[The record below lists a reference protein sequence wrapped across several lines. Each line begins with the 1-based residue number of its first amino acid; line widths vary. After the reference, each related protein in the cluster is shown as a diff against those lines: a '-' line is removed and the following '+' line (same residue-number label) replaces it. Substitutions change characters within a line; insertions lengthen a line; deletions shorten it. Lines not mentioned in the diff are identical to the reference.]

1 MSQNGRTCPLA
12 FRPKPA
18 ARAIAQT
25 IANSPGRFCRS
36 LTAWTGTPA
45 RPSWISNAIVKR
57 ARSPNVRQSCAGR
70 GEPAHRGLCVEPFE
84 RPRPD
89 HGAIAPLYPAVL
101 VGRASHRPAPL
112 MCLQRN
118 FNACRKP
125 MSRRA
130 FAIEAPFARGRHR
143 DLGFVAAATGA
154 LRARHIQIDGASGR
168 AHRSTAARR
177 RRRASRVSSFCL
189 PSAYRRYEVE
199 LEEPNTAHNYLILL
213 ERAMGI
219 EPTTYSLGSCRST
232 TELRPHAPDRTAA
245 ED

>member
-1 MSQNGRTCPLA
+1 
-12 FRPKPA
+12 
-18 ARAIAQT
+18 
-25 IANSPGRFCRS
+25 
-36 LTAWTGTPA
+36 
-45 RPSWISNAIVKR
+45 
-57 ARSPNVRQSCAGR
+57 
-70 GEPAHRGLCVEPFE
+70 
-84 RPRPD
+84 
-89 HGAIAPLYPAVL
+89 
-101 VGRASHRPAPL
+101 

-177 RRRASRVSSFCL
+177 RRGASRVSSFCL

-199 LEEPNTAHNYLILL
+199 LEELNTAHNCLILL

-232 TELRPHAPDRTAA
+232 TELRPRAAIECEFGRERGRTIARPARAPQWFRAPAFLAHAPRLLCRPAAPRPSQTERHDETLRPRPCRPSGLPARSCRCCAGTGGPSTTARWRPSTTHSA
-245 ED
+245 WSG